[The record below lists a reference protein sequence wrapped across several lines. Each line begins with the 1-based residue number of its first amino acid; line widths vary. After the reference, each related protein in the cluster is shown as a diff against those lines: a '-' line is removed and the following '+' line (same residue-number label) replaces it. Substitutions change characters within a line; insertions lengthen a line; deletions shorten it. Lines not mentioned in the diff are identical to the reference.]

1 MIKAYLK
8 KLQKEVEIENKINE
22 RKKNIKEDFK
32 NYNFANS
39 FGFISFDSIKKN
51 VKVIDSFLE
60 QIRKKE
66 DELGLTDADVYNK
79 ANIERKTFNKY
90 INDGVRPNK
99 DNCVKI
105 ALTLKMNL
113 EEKENLLSSI
123 DKVFNKNLYRDG
135 IICYFIE
142 QGEHDLNKINDYL
155 EAFECE
161 YLL

>member
-1 MIKAYLK
+1 
-8 KLQKEVEIENKINE
+8 
-22 RKKNIKEDFK
+22 
-32 NYNFANS
+32 
-39 FGFISFDSIKKN
+39 
-51 VKVIDSFLE
+51 
-60 QIRKKE
+60 
-66 DELGLTDADVYNK
+66 
-79 ANIERKTFNKY
+79 
-90 INDGVRPNK
+90 
-99 DNCVKI
+99 
-105 ALTLKMNL
+105 MNL